1 MVRKKIDNRIRVLIE
16 NGVILR
22 HRTMF
27 VIVGDKG
34 RDQVVIL
41 HHMLSKAAVKAR
53 PSVLW
58 CYKKELGFS
67 SHRKK
72 KMKHLQKKISSG
84 QLNVN
89 EDDPFEL
96 FIAATN
102 IRYCYYSETHKILGN
117 TYGMCVLQDFEAM
130 TPNLLART
138 VETVEGGGVI
148 VVLLKSMDS
157 LRQLYT
163 LSMDVHERYRTE
175 SHKDVVC
182 RFNERFL
189 LSLATCSRCLVVDD
203 QLRVL
208 PLSSHVLSV
217 EPLSKSEEKVDTELE
232 ALKESLKDTQPVGVL
247 VACCRTLDQGKALLK
262 FVEGISEKS
271 LRTTVSLTA
280 ARGRGK
286 SAALGLAVAAAVA
299 FGYSNIFVTAPSPEN
314 LRTLFEFVFK
324 GFDALE
330 YQEHIDYD
338 LLQSTNPEFNKAI
351 VRVNIFHDHRQTIQ
365 YIHPSDANRL
375 AQAELVVVDE
385 AAAIPLPLVKS
396 LFGPHLL
403 FLASTIDGYEGTG
416 RSLTAKLLKQLRNES
431 VAPKAAKGTMATPN
445 AGRVLYEVD
454 LTESI
459 RYHPGD
465 AVEAWLGNLLCL
477 GVEYIP
483 KGLAMSSS
491 CPPPEL
497 CELYHVNRDTLFC
510 HHAASEAFLHRLVEL
525 FVASHYRNSP
535 DDLLMMSDAPAHRI
549 FCLLGPTRSDSKV
562 IPEVL
567 AAVQICLEGG
577 VSRDSVE
584 SGLSR
589 GRRAWGDLIP
599 WTVAQQYQDVDFPSL
614 CGARVVRIATHP
626 DYQGMGY
633 GSRALSLL
641 QLYYSGGVA
650 YIPTDTAGDGDDDPE
665 ESEVEEGPKD
675 DDDDDD
681 EGNTRL
687 LSEKLAPRKSLPPLL
702 QQLSERQAEEL
713 DYLGVSFGL
722 TSQLL
727 RFWKRASFVPVY
739 LRQTSNDLTGEH
751 TCIMINLL
759 NSAAESENEVDDGAV
774 LSREKGEGGMW
785 LREFWTD
792 FRRRFIS
799 LLAFHFRRFETSVAL
814 GVLQN
819 KVFSKVSMAGSMT
832 SEELDVYLT
841 RYDLKRLESYASNVA
856 DHHLITDLLPA
867 IARLYFLNRLGDTHL
882 SALQAAILLGMGL
895 QCKTADDLSGELQL
909 PSSQLLG
916 LFNRTIRRLGSY
928 FRTIV
933 EQSVEK
939 TISIPKAMD
948 SIPAV
953 DMAGATGLQNELLE
967 ASQKIKIQQKS
978 ELLKLK
984 REELSNYAV
993 GGTKE
998 EWDHVLSTTK
1008 LDKGEFVSLTRKH
1021 KIPTTVESDVKEQ
1034 HTKKKKKK
1042 YSK

>member
-16 NGVILR
+16 NGVILG
-22 HRTMF
+22 HRTLF

-72 KMKHLQKKISSG
+72 KMKHLQKKIKTG

-138 VETVEGGGVI
+138 VETVEGGGII
-148 VVLLKSMDS
+148 VVLLKSVTS

-175 SHKDVVC
+175 SHQDVVC

-217 EPLSKSEEKVDTELE
+217 EPLSKTEEKVDSDLE

-247 VACCRTLDQGKALLK
+247 VSCCRTLDQGKALLK

-338 LLQSTNPEFNKAI
+338 LLQSTNPDFNKAI

-431 VAPKAAKGTMATPN
+431 VAPKLTKGAMTTPN
-445 AGRVLYEVD
+445 AGRVLYEVE

-459 RYHPGD
+459 RYRPGD
-465 AVEAWLGNLLCL
+465 AVETWLGNLLCL
-477 GVEYIP
+477 GAEYIP

-549 FCLLGPTRSDSKV
+549 FVLLGPTRNDSKA

-577 VSRDSVE
+577 VSRDSVQ

-641 QLYYSGGVA
+641 RLYYSGGVP
-650 YIPTDTAGDGDDDPE
+650 YLPPEMDKEDQVGPEDGI
-665 ESEVEEGPKD
+665 EV
-675 DDDDDD
+675 D
-681 EGNTRL
+681 EGIEKGSDEEEDDGASEDNVKL
-687 LSEKLAPRKSLPPLL
+687 LTEKLAPRKSLPPLL

-713 DYLGVSFGL
+713 DYLGVSYGL

-739 LRQTSNDLTGEH
+739 LRQTPNDLTGEH
-751 TCIMINLL
+751 TCIMINPL
-759 NSAAESENEVDDGAV
+759 NAESEGGADDGSA
-774 LSREKGEGGMW
+774 SREKGTW
-785 LREFWTD
+785 LREFWLD

-819 KVFSKVSMAGSMT
+819 KVFSKTSMAGSVM
-832 SEELDVYLT
+832 SEELEVYLT
-841 RYDLKRLESYASNVA
+841 RYDLKRLETYASNVA

-867 IARLYFLNRLGDTHL
+867 VARLYFLNRLGDTHL
-882 SALQAAILLGMGL
+882 SALQGAILLGMGL
-895 QCKTADDLSGELQL
+895 QCKTADDLGSELQL

-916 LFNRTIRRLGSY
+916 LFNRTIRRLVSY
-928 FRTIV
+928 FRTVV

-939 TISIPKAMD
+939 TIAIPAGNN
-948 SIPAV
+948 IPAV
-953 DMAGATGLQNELLE
+953 DAGGAIGLQDELHE
-967 ASQKIKIQQKS
+967 ASQKIKSQQKS

-984 REELSNYAV
+984 REDLSNYAV
-993 GGTKE
+993 GGSEE
-998 EWDHVLSTTK
+998 EWGHVLSSAK
-1008 LDKGEFVSLTRKH
+1008 LDKGEFVSLARRR
-1021 KIPTTVESDVKEQ
+1021 S
-1034 HTKKKKKK
+1034 
-1042 YSK
+1042 SWC